1 MLNAVGRDIP
11 QEVLDETGKTVF
23 QGTYQFDQHEY
34 TKAPVKAK
42 TRIGVAVVNLKVV
55 FRKYY
60 KSVMPMMV

>member
-42 TRIGVAVVNLKVV
+42 LVQVVAVVNLKVV
-55 FRKYY
+55 FKKYY
-60 KSVMPMMV
+60 RSVMRMMV

>member
-42 TRIGVAVVNLKVV
+42 SKLFLIVK
-55 FRKYY
+55 
-60 KSVMPMMV
+60 